1 MLHPRSGGLKQRF
14 GAIARA
20 VRALLAFRQR
30 TKACWGGGHDFRP
43 FDDACRRLWSL
54 ARIAPADLGAQPK
67 AKPTLD
73 YDFYKGRVEPIF
85 LKKKA
90 GHTRCVVCHSESN
103 NFLKLEPLSPGAKTW
118 TDEQSRKNFETVSK
132 LVNPGEPMVSRLL
145 MHPLAPEGGG
155 DVFHSGGRQF
165 MSVNDPD
172 WKTMAAF
179 VNGATLGGRSKKN

>member
-1 MLHPRSGGLKQRF
+1 MVFRRSTVLAAVIF
-14 GAIARA
+14 VGAIA
-20 VRALLAFRQR
+20 
-30 TKACWGGGHDFRP
+30 
-43 FDDACRRLWSL
+43 
-54 ARIAPADLGAQPK
+54 PAGLFAQPK
-67 AKPTLD
+67 AKLALD
-73 YDFYKGRVEPIF
+73 YDFYKARVEPIF

-103 NFLKLEPLSPGAKTW
+103 NFFKLEPLSSGAKAW
-118 TDEQSRKNFETVSK
+118 SDEQSRKNFETVSK

-172 WKTMAAF
+172 WKTLAAF

>member
-1 MLHPRSGGLKQRF
+1 MFVARCCLPCWCRWRRS
-14 GAIARA
+14 
-20 VRALLAFRQR
+20 RQ
-30 TKACWGGGHDFRP
+30 
-43 FDDACRRLWSL
+43 
-54 ARIAPADLGAQPK
+54 ADLGAQPK
-67 AKPTLD
+67 AKPALD

-103 NFLKLEPLSPGAKTW
+103 NFLKLEPLSSGAKTW

>member
-1 MLHPRSGGLKQRF
+1 MIF
-14 GAIARA
+14 
-20 VRALLAFRQR
+20 
-30 TKACWGGGHDFRP
+30 FRP
-43 FDDACRRLWSL
+43 TAL
-54 ARIAPADLGAQPK
+54 AAIVVLGIVATPTSIVAQSK

-73 YDFYKGRVEPIF
+73 YDFYKARIEPIF

-103 NFLKLEPLSPGAKTW
+103 NFLRFEPLSPGAKTW
-118 TDEQSRKNFETVSK
+118 SDEQSRKNFEAVSK

-155 DVFHSGGRQF
+155 DVYHSGGRQF
-165 MSVNDPD
+165 MSVYDPD

-179 VNGATLGGRSKKN
+179 VNVATLGGRPKKN

>member
-1 MLHPRSGGLKQRF
+1 MIFFRSTVLT
-14 GAIARA
+14 A
-20 VRALLAFRQR
+20 VLALG
-30 TKACWGGGHDFRP
+30 T
-43 FDDACRRLWSL
+43 
-54 ARIAPADLGAQPK
+54 IAPTDLVAQPK

-73 YDFYKGRVEPIF
+73 YDFYKARVEPLF

-103 NFLKLEPLSPGAKTW
+103 NFFKLEPMSSGAKAW
-118 TDEQSRKNFETVSK
+118 NDEQSRKNFETVSK

-165 MSVNDPD
+165 MSVDDPD

>member
-1 MLHPRSGGLKQRF
+1 MISLRSTVLAGSVVLAAIVSTGL
-14 GAIARA
+14 
-20 VRALLAFRQR
+20 V
-30 TKACWGGGHDFRP
+30 
-43 FDDACRRLWSL
+43 
-54 ARIAPADLGAQPK
+54 AQPK

-73 YDFYKGRVEPIF
+73 YDFYKARVEPIF

-103 NFLKLEPLSPGAKTW
+103 NFFKLEPMSAGAKAW
-118 TDEQSRKNFETVSK
+118 SDEQSRKNFETVSK

-172 WKTMAAF
+172 WKTMADF
-179 VNGATLGGRSKKN
+179 VNGVKLGGRSKKN

>member
-1 MLHPRSGGLKQRF
+1 MILRRSTVLAAVMIL
-14 GAIARA
+14 GAIAP
-20 VRALLAFRQR
+20 
-30 TKACWGGGHDFRP
+30 T
-43 FDDACRRLWSL
+43 SL
-54 ARIAPADLGAQPK
+54 VAQPK

-73 YDFYKGRVEPIF
+73 YDFYKARVEPLF

-103 NFLKLEPLSPGAKTW
+103 NFFKLEPMSSGAKAW
-118 TDEQSRKNFETVSK
+118 SDEQSHKNFETVSK

-165 MSVNDPD
+165 MSVDDPD

>member
-1 MLHPRSGGLKQRF
+1 MNFLRSTVLAGIVILGIVLAPTGLF
-14 GAIARA
+14 
-20 VRALLAFRQR
+20 
-30 TKACWGGGHDFRP
+30 
-43 FDDACRRLWSL
+43 
-54 ARIAPADLGAQPK
+54 AQSK

-73 YDFYKGRVEPIF
+73 YDFYKARVEPIF

-90 GHTRCVVCHSESN
+90 GHTRCVVCHSEYN
-103 NFLKLEPLSPGAKTW
+103 NFFKLEPMSAGAKTW
-118 TDEQSRKNFETVSK
+118 NDEQSRKNFETVSK

>member
-1 MLHPRSGGLKQRF
+1 MISLRSTVLAGSVVLAAIVSTGL
-14 GAIARA
+14 
-20 VRALLAFRQR
+20 V
-30 TKACWGGGHDFRP
+30 
-43 FDDACRRLWSL
+43 
-54 ARIAPADLGAQPK
+54 AQPK

-73 YDFYKGRVEPIF
+73 YDFYKARVEPIF

-103 NFLKLEPLSPGAKTW
+103 NFLRFEPLEGGAKAW
-118 TDEQSRKNFETVSK
+118 SEEQSRKNFETVSK

-145 MHPLAPEGGG
+145 MHALAPEGGG

-165 MSVNDPD
+165 MSVDDPD

>member
-1 MLHPRSGGLKQRF
+1 MP
-14 GAIARA
+14 
-20 VRALLAFRQR
+20 VRWTMLLAAALELSTIGSALPQ
-30 TKACWGGGHDFRP
+30 
-43 FDDACRRLWSL
+43 S
-54 ARIAPADLGAQPK
+54 K

-73 YDFYKGRVEPIF
+73 YDFYKARVEPIF

-90 GHTRCVVCHSESN
+90 GHTRCVVCHSDN
-103 NFLKLEPLSPGAKTW
+103 NSAFQLEHLAPGAKSY
-118 TDEQSRKNFETVSK
+118 TDEQSRKNFEMVSK

-165 MSVNDPD
+165 MSMKDPD
-172 WKTMAAF
+172 WKAMAAF

>member
-1 MLHPRSGGLKQRF
+1 MIFRRSRML
-14 GAIARA
+14 A
-20 VRALLAFRQR
+20 ALVLLTA
-30 TKACWGGGHDFRP
+30 TIPSH
-43 FDDACRRLWSL
+43 L
-54 ARIAPADLGAQPK
+54 IAQPK

-73 YDFYKGRVEPIF
+73 FDFYKARVEPIF

-90 GHTRCVVCHSESN
+90 GFTRCVVCHAESN
-103 NFLKLEPLSPGAKTW
+103 NFLKFEPLPHGAKTW
-118 TDEQSRKNFETVSK
+118 SDEQSRKNFETVSK

-172 WKTMAAF
+172 WKAMAQW

>member
-1 MLHPRSGGLKQRF
+1 MIGRRALTLVFTVSCV
-14 GAIARA
+14 AIASS
-20 VRALLAFRQR
+20 Q
-30 TKACWGGGHDFRP
+30 
-43 FDDACRRLWSL
+43 
-54 ARIAPADLGAQPK
+54 LGAQPK
-67 AKPTLD
+67 PAPEPD
-73 YDFYKGRVEPIF
+73 YAFYKARVEPIF
-85 LKKKA
+85 LKKKP

-103 NFLKLEPLSPGAKTW
+103 NFFKLEPMSSGAKAW
-118 TDEQSRKNFETVSK
+118 NDEQSRKNFETVSK

>member
-1 MLHPRSGGLKQRF
+1 MVSHRLTML
-14 GAIARA
+14 A
-20 VRALLAFRQR
+20 ALLAFAAA
-30 TKACWGGGHDFRP
+30 T
-43 FDDACRRLWSL
+43 
-54 ARIAPADLGAQPK
+54 PADLDAQPK

-73 YDFYKGRVEPIF
+73 YEFYKARVEPIF
-85 LKKKA
+85 LKKKM

-103 NFLKLEPLSPGAKTW
+103 NFLKLQPRPAGSKTW
-118 TDEQSRKNFETVSK
+118 TDEQSRQNFEAVSK

-172 WKTMAAF
+172 WKTMAQW
-179 VNGATLGGRSKKN
+179 VNGATLGGRPQKK

>member
-1 MLHPRSGGLKQRF
+1 MISLRSTVLAGSVVLAAIVSTGL
-14 GAIARA
+14 
-20 VRALLAFRQR
+20 V
-30 TKACWGGGHDFRP
+30 
-43 FDDACRRLWSL
+43 
-54 ARIAPADLGAQPK
+54 AQPK

-73 YDFYKGRVEPIF
+73 YDFYKARVEPLF

-103 NFLKLEPLSPGAKTW
+103 NFLRFEPLEGGAKAW
-118 TDEQSRKNFETVSK
+118 SEEQSRKNFETVSK

-165 MSVNDPD
+165 MSVDDPD

>member
-1 MLHPRSGGLKQRF
+1 VLAGIVVMGVVTVPAGLF
-14 GAIARA
+14 
-20 VRALLAFRQR
+20 
-30 TKACWGGGHDFRP
+30 
-43 FDDACRRLWSL
+43 
-54 ARIAPADLGAQPK
+54 AQPK

-73 YDFYKGRVEPIF
+73 YDFYKARVEPIF
-85 LKKKA
+85 LKKKP

-103 NFLKLEPLSPGAKTW
+103 NFLRLEPLSSGAKAW
-118 TDEQSRKNFETVSK
+118 SDEQSRKNFEAVSK

-165 MSVNDPD
+165 TSVNDPD

>member
-1 MLHPRSGGLKQRF
+1 MPVRWTMLFAAALALEIA
-14 GAIARA
+14 AIAA
-20 VRALLAFRQR
+20 AL
-30 TKACWGGGHDFRP
+30 
-43 FDDACRRLWSL
+43 
-54 ARIAPADLGAQPK
+54 PK

-73 YDFYKGRVEPIF
+73 YDFYKSRVEPIF
-85 LKKKA
+85 LKKKM

-103 NFLKLEPLSPGAKTW
+103 NFLKLEPLSPAKTW
-118 TDEQSRKNFETVSK
+118 TDEQSRRNFEAVSK

>member
-1 MLHPRSGGLKQRF
+1 MTFRWSTMVAAFLV
-14 GAIARA
+14 AA
-20 VRALLAFRQR
+20 AL
-30 TKACWGGGHDFRP
+30 
-43 FDDACRRLWSL
+43 
-54 ARIAPADLGAQPK
+54 APATAQPK

-73 YDFYKGRVEPIF
+73 YGFYKARVEPIF

-90 GHTRCVVCHSESN
+90 GHTRCVICHADN
-103 NFLKLEPLSPGAKTW
+103 NSAFKLEPLPAAGKAW

-165 MSVNDPD
+165 MSTKDPD
-172 WKTMAAF
+172 WKAMAAF
-179 VNGATLGGRSKKN
+179 VNGATLGAPSKKN

>member
-1 MLHPRSGGLKQRF
+1 MRVRQ
-14 GAIARA
+14 A
-20 VRALLAFRQR
+20 VLLAA
-30 TKACWGGGHDFRP
+30 TV
-43 FDDACRRLWSL
+43 SL
-54 ARIAPADLGAQPK
+54 AATIPAVLFGQPK

-73 YDFYKGRVEPIF
+73 FAFYKARVEPIF

-103 NFLKLEPLSPGAKTW
+103 NFLKLEPLEHGAKTW
-118 TDEQSRKNFETVSK
+118 TEDQSRKNFDAVSK

-165 MSVNDPD
+165 MSVKDPD
-172 WKTMAAF
+172 WKAMAAF
-179 VNGATLGGRSKKN
+179 VNGATLGGRSKAN

>member
-1 MLHPRSGGLKQRF
+1 MPVRWTMLLV
-14 GAIARA
+14 A
-20 VRALLAFRQR
+20 ALELSTIGSALPQ
-30 TKACWGGGHDFRP
+30 
-43 FDDACRRLWSL
+43 S
-54 ARIAPADLGAQPK
+54 K

-73 YDFYKGRVEPIF
+73 YDFYKARVEPIF

-90 GHTRCVVCHSESN
+90 GHTRCVVCHSDN
-103 NFLKLEPLSPGAKTW
+103 NSAFQLEHLAPGAKSY
-118 TDEQSRKNFETVSK
+118 TDEQSRRNFEMVSK

-165 MSVNDPD
+165 TSMKDPD
-172 WKTMAAF
+172 WKAIAAF